1 MSESERKD
9 NPNHLSE
16 DILTAIKK
24 GAVEMRPK
32 WHFILKIALLITG
45 TVLAI
50 LTLLF
55 IASFIFFSLRQ
66 NGSWFVSDFGLKG
79 WEAFIFSLPWILLI
93 VAAIFIIIVGLLV
106 KNYSFAFGRP
116 LIYSALGIIGFTGLL
131 GFLISLTPFHSSL
144 LIEAENEH
152 LSFAGPIYR
161 QYGHRNLGNIVTG
174 RIIGINGNSFG
185 LYSQNEEILTIIIT
199 PLTVVPRSGI
209 NVSEVVVVLGEREGN
224 VVEALGI
231 KPLTGYSGMRSPTM
245 PPRR

>member
-1 MSESERKD
+1 MSEVEKTN
-9 NPNHLSE
+9 NPDHLSE
-16 DILTAIKK
+16 NIFAAIKN

-32 WHFILKIALLITG
+32 WHFILNIALLITG

-50 LTLLF
+50 LTLIF

-66 NGSWFVSDFGLKG
+66 NGSWFVSDFGVKG

-93 VAAIFIIIVGLLV
+93 VAGIFIIIVNVLV
-106 KNYSFAFGRP
+106 KKYSFSYGRP
-116 LIYSALGIIGFTGLL
+116 LLYSALGIIGFTGLI

-152 LSFAGPIYR
+152 LPIAGTIYR
-161 QYGHRNLGNIVTG
+161 QYGHRNLGNIITG
-174 RIIGINGNSFG
+174 RIIGQNANSFG
-185 LYSQNEEILTIIIT
+185 LYSQDREILTIIIT
-199 PLTVVPRSGI
+199 PYTVVPRSGI

-224 VVEALGI
+224 IVEALGI
-231 KPLTGYSGMRSPTM
+231 KPLTGYPGMRPPAM